1 MLVVNL
7 FGAPGAGK
15 STGAAYIFS
24 LLKMYGINVELIT
37 EYAKD
42 MTWENNSKAL
52 GNQAY
57 IFGNQL
63 FKVSRCEDKVDVVI
77 TDSPLP
83 LSIIYNNSD
92 ILGEEFN
99 NVVMN
104 VFNSYNNLN
113 YYVNRIKPY
122 SEVGRNQTKE
132 ESAMIGDSVK
142 LMLHD
147 RNIAYTEIDGNMQG
161 YYGVVSFVLD
171 WLGVKKER
179 GW

>member
-1 MLVVNL
+1 
-7 FGAPGAGK
+7 
-15 STGAAYIFS
+15 
-24 LLKMYGINVELIT
+24 MYL
-37 EYAKD
+37 
-42 MTWENNSKAL
+42 TWENNSKAL

-63 FKVSRCEDKVDVVI
+63 FKMSRCEDKVGVII

-83 LSIIYNNSD
+83 LSIVYNNSD

-99 NVVMN
+99 KVVMK

-122 SEVGRNQTKE
+122 SEIGRNQTKE

-142 LMLHD
+142 QMLCD
-147 RNIAYTEIDGNMQG
+147 RNIEYAEIDGNMQG
-161 YYGVVSFVLD
+161 YYGVVSSILD
-171 WLGVKKER
+171 YLGIKRER

>member
-1 MLVVNL
+1 MIVINL

-24 LLKMYGINVELIT
+24 LLKMYGVNAELIT
-37 EYAKD
+37 EFAKD
-42 MTWENNSKAL
+42 KTWENNSKAL
-52 GNQAY
+52 ANQAY

-63 FKVSRCEDKVDVVI
+63 FKMSRCEDKVDVII

-92 ILGEEFN
+92 TLGEEFN
-99 NVVMN
+99 NVVMK

-142 LMLHD
+142 SMLHS
-147 RNIAYTEIDGNMQG
+147 RNISYTEVDGNMQG
-161 YYGVVSFVLD
+161 YFGIVSFVLD
-171 WLGVKKER
+171 LMGIKRER

>member
-24 LLKMYGINVELIT
+24 LLKMYGVNAELIT

-63 FKVSRCEDKVDVVI
+63 FKMSRCEDKVDVVI

-83 LSIIYNNSD
+83 LSIIYNNSG

-104 VFNSYNNLN
+104 VFNSYNNVN

-122 SEVGRNQTKE
+122 CEVGRNQTKE

-142 LMLHD
+142 SMLHD
-147 RNIAYTEIDGNMQG
+147 RQIEYTEIDGNMQG
-161 YYGVVSFVLD
+161 YYGVVSFLLD
-171 WLGVKKER
+171 YFDVKRER